1 DTENTEERKQK
12 LKEILQDKKS
22 PTANVQRQLPT
33 DFLRPFDLSLAPL
46 LRVGLIKSSK
56 GQHILMLDMHHIIT
70 DGTSQEIF
78 TQEFMALYGGK
89 ELPALRLQ
97 YKDFSGWQNNHRQRE
112 AIIEQEEYWRQQF
125 EGEIPVL

>member
-1 DTENTEERKQK
+1 
-12 LKEILQDKKS
+12 
-22 PTANVQRQLPT
+22 
-33 DFLRPFDLSLAPL
+33 
-46 LRVGLIKSSK
+46 
-56 GQHILMLDMHHIIT
+56 HHIIT

-112 AIIEQEEYWRQQF
+112 AIIKQEEYWKQQF
-125 EGEIPVL
+125 EGEIPVLHLPTDYPRPAVQSFEGRAISFEMSEEETAALDQLALTESTSLY